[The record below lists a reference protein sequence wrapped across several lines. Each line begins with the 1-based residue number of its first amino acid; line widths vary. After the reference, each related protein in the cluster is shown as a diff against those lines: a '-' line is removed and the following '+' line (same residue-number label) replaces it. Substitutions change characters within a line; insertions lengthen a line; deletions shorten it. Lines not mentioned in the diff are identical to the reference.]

1 MCIEGLLF
9 YSVDDVSVYRRLACG
24 LVMPA
29 SPALAALFPQI
40 SRQPPNHHHH
50 HHHHNLHYL
59 NIIIFTSKIAT
70 ISTFIII
77 V

>member
-50 HHHHNLHYL
+50 HNLHYL
-59 NIIIFTSKIAT
+59 NIIIFTSKVAT